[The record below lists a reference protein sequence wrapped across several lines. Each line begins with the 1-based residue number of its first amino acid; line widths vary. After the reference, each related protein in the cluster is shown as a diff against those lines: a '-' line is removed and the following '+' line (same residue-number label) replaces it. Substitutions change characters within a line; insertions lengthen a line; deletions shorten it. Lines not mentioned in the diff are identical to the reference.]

1 MEGSPRFLFFS
12 YEPRGDNL
20 KILSQKCLLL
30 GSSEPIEENYCYL
43 SHCICLPVSW
53 INLVILCFVD
63 FLNISLTFINSP
75 ILELFRKIHETRDN
89 EIYSRNWQTNAIT
102 DFAICF
108 NWLTAAKQQTLLWYN
123 FQIVTPWLV
132 GKKQNCWGPLHS
144 LPFEDLTLKNH
155 KNFHR
160 GLRSRLT
167 NCRE

>member
-20 KILSQKCLLL
+20 KILSQKCFLL
-30 GSSEPIEENYCYL
+30 GSSEPIEENYCHV
-43 SHCICLPVSW
+43 SDCICLPVSW
-53 INLVILCFVD
+53 INLVISCFVD

-75 ILELFRKIHETRDN
+75 ILELFRKSTKPEIMKFIRETGK
-89 EIYSRNWQTNAIT
+89 QMQV
-102 DFAICF
+102 ICF

-144 LPFEDLTLKNH
+144 LPFKDFTLKIS